1 MGYDLP
7 LGNSMDLSHTP
18 ALFSNYGSPSSTF
31 SPPSQ
36 PWTGYDQEFDLHPDA
51 TTFIQAP
58 FNDMMNNYSIY
69 AQYEMHLANQVQDTP
84 DYTSLTGGMN
94 PSIYSHFDWNNFAAS
109 GFENSTAPP
118 TPENF
123 LPMQHPNPSCAIE
136 DSIPFHPLDDTEE
149 GEVLVGMGLY
159 DAPEKSLP
167 DLQLDQYRSVMSQ
180 YLGSCPQ
187 NTEGKGLKLE
197 ETWEPPASEDDGDEH
212 DDQDG
217 ENDAEG
223 STVDEDEQNNAGQ
236 GHAPTMDI
244 NYQQAGWV

>member
-1 MGYDLP
+1 
-7 LGNSMDLSHTP
+7 MDLSHTP
-18 ALFSNYGSPSSTF
+18 ALLSNYGSPSSPF

-36 PWTGYDQEFDLHPDA
+36 PWSGYDQEFEFHPDA
-51 TTFIQAP
+51 TSFIQPP
-58 FNDMMNNYSIY
+58 FNDMMNNYNIY

-94 PSIYSHFDWNNFAAS
+94 PSIYSHFDWNNLAAS

-123 LPMQHPNPSCAIE
+123 LPMQRSNPPCAVE

-180 YLGSCPQ
+180 YLGSCPR
-187 NTEGKGLKLE
+187 NTEATGKGLKLE
-197 ETWEPPASEDDGDEH
+197 ETWEPPANEDDGDED

-217 ENDAEG
+217 EDDAEG
-223 STVDEDEQNNAGQ
+223 STVDEDEQNNARQ